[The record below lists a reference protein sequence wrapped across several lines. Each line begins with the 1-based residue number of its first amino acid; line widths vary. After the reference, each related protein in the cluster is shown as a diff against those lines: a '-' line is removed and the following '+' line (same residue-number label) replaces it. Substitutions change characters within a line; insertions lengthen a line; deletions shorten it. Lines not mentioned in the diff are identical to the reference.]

1 MPDGRASPEGPPPLS
16 LAPLKRLA
24 ALSLVLVGCAGFG
37 GNGASHFA
45 VKSRLV
51 GRSLEQA
58 VLLPP
63 GSSRGRP
70 LLVLLHGR
78 SSSPDSMV
86 KDSLRSALKSLGR
99 RAPIIVFANGGD
111 HSYYHDRA
119 DGRWAS
125 YVLREVI
132 PAAVRRYHADG
143 SRIAIGGFSMGGF
156 GAFDLA
162 RARRFCAVGG
172 HSAAMWR
179 TGGETPQGAFDDAQ
193 DFARNDVLGAAAA
206 NPNLY
211 RGAKVW
217 IDVGTSDPFRSADT
231 ELARRISGA
240 RFHLWHGG
248 HEFSYFEH
256 HASEILGF
264 YADALARC
272 R

>member
-1 MPDGRASPEGPPPLS
+1 MR
-16 LAPLKRLA
+16 RIA
-24 ALSLVLVGCAGFG
+24 ALWLVLAVCPGCA
-37 GNGASHFA
+37 NGASHFT

-51 GRSLEQA
+51 GRSLRQA

-70 LLVLLHGR
+70 LLILLHGR

-86 KDSLRSALKSLGR
+86 KGSLRDALKDLGK
-99 RAPIIVFANGGD
+99 RAPIVVFANGGD

-119 DGRWAS
+119 DGRWGA

-162 RARRFCAVGG
+162 RFRHFCAVGG

-179 TGGETPQGAFDDAQ
+179 TGGETPQGAFDDAE
-193 DFARNDVLGAAAA
+193 DFSRNDVLGAAAA
-206 NPNLY
+206 NPRVY
-211 RGAKVW
+211 GSAKIW
-217 IDVGTSDPFRSADT
+217 IDVGTDDPFRSADT
-231 ELARRISGA
+231 ELARRLPGA
-240 RFHLWHGG
+240 RFHLWQGG

-256 HASEILGF
+256 HASQILGF
-264 YADALARC
+264 YATALGRC
-272 R
+272 

>member
-1 MPDGRASPEGPPPLS
+1 MKW
-16 LAPLKRLA
+16 LAPLALLA
-24 ALSLVLVGCAGFG
+24 VSACG
-37 GNGASHFA
+37 GSGASHFS
-45 VKSRLV
+45 VQSKLI

-58 VLLPP
+58 VLLPS

-86 KDSLRSALKSLGR
+86 KSSLRGALKGLGK

-119 DGRWAS
+119 DGRWGS

-156 GAFDLA
+156 GALDLA
-162 RARRFCAVGG
+162 RFRRFCAVGG

-179 TGGETPQGAFDDAQ
+179 TGGETPQGAFDDAE
-193 DFARNDVLGAAAA
+193 DFAANDVLAAAAA
-206 NPNLY
+206 NPRVY
-211 RGAKVW
+211 GKAKIW
-217 IDVGTSDPFRSADT
+217 IDVGTSDPFRSADS
-231 ELARRISGA
+231 ELARRLPGA
-240 RFHLWHGG
+240 RFHLWRGG
-248 HEFSYFEH
+248 HEFSYFER
-256 HASEILGF
+256 HAAEILGF
-264 YADALARC
+264 YADALAAC
-272 R
+272 